1 MEVSLV
7 GTRIYTAYEMD
18 ILFPPGLEPVLSY
31 DEEEEENTYCL
42 KTEGNIYKNSHGI
55 TSSFGII
62 TPTTMRLSCSSSK
75 SSNFRR
81 ESGKLFYFM
90 VKASPY
96 LKPGDVTLKVT
107 NLHFITAE
115 NAQQYNCKD
124 QTLTLH
130 AQPTSSLSLM
140 VSGESH
146 YGTCVLPFDVN
157 NLPSDVK
164 AFSAKKLDSTGT
176 FVVLDEVQQM
186 AAYTPYILYSGGG
199 YTGTLS
205 GEVDES
211 RYKETVTDGFL
222 RGAVAPVAKT
232 EGYVLQDLGE
242 GAKFY
247 AMDGQTFNIPEGK
260 CWMELPAMQASA
272 PFYGILIGDDATG
285 ITAPHSVP
293 SSHTPV
299 FSLDGKRVTTMQPGG
314 IYVMNGKK
322 VLKIN

>member
-1 MEVSLV
+1 
-7 GTRIYTAYEMD
+7 MD
-18 ILFPPGLEPVLSY
+18 ILFPSGLKPVLSY
-31 DEEEEENTYCL
+31 DKLKRKDVYCL
-42 KTEGNIYKNSHGI
+42 NVEDGICSILHGI
-55 TSSFGII
+55 TSSFGAA
-62 TPTTMRLSCSSSK
+62 TSNTMRLSCLSTDNLLLSE
-75 SSNFRR
+75 

-222 RGAVAPVAKT
+222 CGAVAPVAKT

-285 ITAPHSVP
+285 ITAPHFVP
-293 SSHTPV
+293 SPHTPV

-314 IYVMNGKK
+314 IYVVNGKK

>member
-7 GTRIYTAYEMD
+7 GTRIYTAFEMD
-18 ILFPPGLEPVLSY
+18 ILFPSGLKPVLSY
-31 DEEEEENTYCL
+31 DDEEDTYCL
-42 KTEGNIYKNSHGI
+42 KTEGNICKNSHGI

-107 NLHFITAE
+107 KLHFITKE

-146 YGTCVLPFDVN
+146 YGTCVLPFDV
-157 NLPSDVK
+157 
-164 AFSAKKLDSTGT
+164 
-176 FVVLDEVQQM
+176 
-186 AAYTPYILYSGGG
+186 
-199 YTGTLS
+199 
-205 GEVDES
+205 
-211 RYKETVTDGFL
+211 
-222 RGAVAPVAKT
+222 
-232 EGYVLQDLGE
+232 
-242 GAKFY
+242 
-247 AMDGQTFNIPEGK
+247 
-260 CWMELPAMQASA
+260 
-272 PFYGILIGDDATG
+272 
-285 ITAPHSVP
+285 
-293 SSHTPV
+293 
-299 FSLDGKRVTTMQPGG
+299 
-314 IYVMNGKK
+314 K
-322 VLKIN
+322 VLPPGVKLSLIHI

>member
-1 MEVSLV
+1 
-7 GTRIYTAYEMD
+7 
-18 ILFPPGLEPVLSY
+18 
-31 DEEEEENTYCL
+31 
-42 KTEGNIYKNSHGI
+42 
-55 TSSFGII
+55 
-62 TPTTMRLSCSSSK
+62 
-75 SSNFRR
+75 
-81 ESGKLFYFM
+81 M

-107 NLHFITAE
+107 KLHFITKE

-146 YGTCVLPFDVN
+146 YGTCVLPFDVKV
-157 NLPSDVK
+157 LPPGVK

-186 AAYTPYILYSGGG
+186 AAYTPYILYSDGG

-211 RYKETVTDGFL
+211 RYAETVADGFL
-222 RGAVAPVAKT
+222 RGAIAPVAKT
-232 EGYVLQDLGE
+232 DGYVLQDLGE

-247 AMDGQTFNIPEGK
+247 AMEGQTFNIPEGK
-260 CWMELPAMQASA
+260 CWMELPAMQAAA
-272 PFYGILIGDDATG
+272 PFYGIQIGDAATA

-293 SSHTPV
+293 SPHTHV

>member
-31 DEEEEENTYCL
+31 DEEEENTYCL
-42 KTEGNIYKNSHGI
+42 KAEGGICKKSHSI
-55 TSSFGII
+55 VSSFGKI
-62 TPTTMRLSCSSSK
+62 TPTTMRLSCLSLK
-75 SSNFRR
+75 SHLLSE

-107 NLHFITAE
+107 KLHFITAE

-130 AQPTSSLSLM
+130 AQPESSVSLM

-186 AAYTPYILYSGGG
+186 AAYTPYILYSDGG

-211 RYKETVTDGFL
+211 RYAETVTDGFL

-232 EGYVLQDLGE
+232 DGYVLQDLGE

-260 CWMELPAMQASA
+260 CWMELPAMPAAA
-272 PFYGILIGDDATG
+272 PFYGIQIGDDATA
-285 ITAPHSVP
+285 ITAPHFTLSLN
-293 SSHTPV
+293 TPV
-299 FSLDGKRVTTMQPGG
+299 FTLDGKRVTTMQPGG

>member
-18 ILFPPGLEPVLSY
+18 ILFPSGLKPVLSY
-31 DEEEEENTYCL
+31 DKLKRKDVYCL
-42 KTEGNIYKNSHGI
+42 NVKDGICSILHGI
-55 TSSFGII
+55 TSSFGAAA
-62 TPTTMRLSCSSSK
+62 PNTMRLSCLSTDNLLLSE
-75 SSNFRR
+75 

-146 YGTCVLPFDVN
+146 YGTCVLPFDVKV
-157 NLPSDVK
+157 LPSGVK

-176 FVVLDEVQQM
+176 FVVLDEVQHM
-186 AAYTPYILYSGGG
+186 AAYTPYILYSDGG

-211 RYKETVTDGFL
+211 RYKETVADGFL
-222 RGAVAPVAKT
+222 RGAIAPVAKT

-260 CWMELPAMQASA
+260 CWMELPAMPAAA
-272 PFYGILIGDDATG
+272 PFYGIQIGDDATA

-293 SSHTPV
+293 SPHTPV
-299 FSLDGKRVTTMQPGG
+299 FTLDGKRVATMQPGG
-314 IYVMNGKK
+314 IYVVNGKK

>member
-7 GTRIYTAYEMD
+7 GTRIYTACEMD

-31 DEEEEENTYCL
+31 DKLKRKDVYCL
-42 KTEGNIYKNSHGI
+42 NVKDGICSILHGI
-55 TSSFGII
+55 TSSFGAAA
-62 TPTTMRLSCSSSK
+62 PNTMRLSCLSTDNLLLSE
-75 SSNFRR
+75 

-107 NLHFITAE
+107 KLHFITKE

-130 AQPTSSLSLM
+130 AQSESSASLM

-146 YGTCVLPFDVN
+146 YGTCVLPFDVKG
-157 NLPSDVK
+157 LPPGVK

-186 AAYTPYILYSGGG
+186 AAYTPYILYSDGG
-199 YTGTLS
+199 YIGNLS

-211 RYKETVTDGFL
+211 RYAETVADGFL
-222 RGAVAPVAKT
+222 RGAIAPVAKT
-232 EGYVLQDLGE
+232 DGYVLQDLGE

-247 AMDGQTFNIPEGK
+247 VMDGQTFNIPEGK
-260 CWMELPAMQASA
+260 CWMELPAMQAAA
-272 PFYGILIGDDATG
+272 PFYGILIGDAATA

-293 SSHTPV
+293 SPYTHV
-299 FSLDGKRVTTMQPGG
+299 FSLDGKRVTTMQLGG